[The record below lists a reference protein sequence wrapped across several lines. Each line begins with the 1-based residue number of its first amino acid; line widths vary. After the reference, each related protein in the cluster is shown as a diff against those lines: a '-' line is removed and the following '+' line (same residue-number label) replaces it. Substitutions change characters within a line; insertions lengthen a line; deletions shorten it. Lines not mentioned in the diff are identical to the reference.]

1 MPSNLP
7 RYPLRTSQEN
17 IDKLKKIAAK
27 HNRTL
32 NKEIEYVL
40 LQYIEQNEEMQL
52 KSETTEKKYTF
63 D

>member
-7 RYPLRTSQEN
+7 QYPLRTSKETLE
-17 IDKLKKIAAK
+17 KMKAIAAK

-40 LQYIEQNEEMQL
+40 LQYIEQNEEIQL
-52 KSETTEKKYTF
+52 KSEATEKKYTF